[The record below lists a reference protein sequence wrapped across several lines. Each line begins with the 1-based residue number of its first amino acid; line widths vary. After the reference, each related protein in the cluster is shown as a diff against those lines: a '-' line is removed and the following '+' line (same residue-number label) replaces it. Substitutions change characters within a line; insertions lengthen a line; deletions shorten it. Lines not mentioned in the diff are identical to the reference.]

1 MSKIVKFIKDWML
14 PLGMA
19 VGASAYLIYH
29 FIPVIHPAGP
39 YLLKAVSIIQPL
51 LLFFMLFLTFCRIE
65 PRDMKP
71 HRWHWWL
78 LLIQAGSF
86 IAMGTFLALLPD
98 FSGKIIVEA
107 AMICMICPTAT
118 AAAVVTDKLG
128 GDIAGIITYTVL
140 INIVTAIVIPIFVPL
155 LHPSDGK
162 TFTEAFLII
171 LAKVFPLLICPCIL
185 AWLVRYLSPKLHRK
199 IIRFK
204 DLPFYIW
211 ATSLPLAILMTTRA
225 LLQSNCGLLIL
236 GGIAIASLITCVGQF
251 WGGKAV
257 GGRYKHKITAGQA
270 LGQKNTVFAIW
281 MGYTFMDPV
290 TSVAGGF
297 YSIWHNCFNSWQL
310 YKKRKEE
317 ENATSE
323 HPSETEH

>member
-1 MSKIVKFIKDWML
+1 MSKIVKFVKDWML
-14 PLGMA
+14 PLGMVA
-19 VGASAYLIYH
+19 GASVYIIYH
-29 FIPVIHPAGP
+29 FIPFIHPAGP
-39 YLLKAVSIIQPL
+39 FLLKSVTIIQPL
-51 LLFFMLFLTFCRIE
+51 LLFAMLFLTFCKIE
-65 PRDMKP
+65 PREMKP

-86 IAMGTFLALLPD
+86 IVMGTALVLLPQ
-98 FSGKIIVEA
+98 FEASVVVEA

-128 GDIAGIITYTVL
+128 GDVAGTITYTVL
-140 INIVTAIVIPIFVPL
+140 INIVTAAVVPVFVPL
-155 LHPSDGK
+155 LHPDEGK
-162 TFTEAFLII
+162 TFTEAFMII
-171 LAKVFPLLICPCIL
+171 LAKVFPLLICPCLL
-185 AWLVRYLSPKLHRK
+185 AWLVRYLSPGLLRK
-199 IIRFK
+199 ILRFK

-225 LLQSNCGLLIL
+225 LFHSDCGLVLL
-236 GGIAIASLITCVGQF
+236 GGIAGASLLSCIIQF
-251 WGGKAV
+251 WGGKAT
-257 GGRYKHKITAGQA
+257 GEHYGHKITAGQA

-310 YKKRKEE
+310 YRQRKLEE
-317 ENATSE
+317 LNSGNPVEPE
-323 HPSETEH
+323 H